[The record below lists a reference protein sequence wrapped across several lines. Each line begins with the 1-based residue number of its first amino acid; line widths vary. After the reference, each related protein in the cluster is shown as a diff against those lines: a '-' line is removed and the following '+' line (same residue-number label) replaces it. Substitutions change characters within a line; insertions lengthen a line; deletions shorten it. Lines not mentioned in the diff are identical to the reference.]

1 MGKIYEFTPSYMLAK
16 GYLLFGFKRF
26 YREFIVTG
34 RENLPV
40 DGSPVIFA
48 PNHLN
53 ALMDALAISTL
64 VPRTKAVIYLARAD
78 LFAHKTMARLMHFAK
93 IMPAFRM
100 RDGFENLE
108 KNNRVFYQC
117 VDVLRF
123 SHSLCIMPEGGQG
136 EERKIRPLV
145 KGIFRVA
152 FEAQQQ
158 FGEAKKVKII
168 PVGINFGDLQ
178 KSGKQIIINIG
189 TPIEVS
195 DYMSG
200 FLLNPVAATNEMRD
214 ALKNS
219 LSDLT
224 LDMATAKY
232 YKSYETISHH

>member
-108 KNNRVFYQC
+108 KNNRVFC
-117 VDVLRF
+117 FTSR
-123 SHSLCIMPEGGQG
+123 
-136 EERKIRPLV
+136 
-145 KGIFRVA
+145 RV
-152 FEAQQQ
+152 
-158 FGEAKKVKII
+158 
-168 PVGINFGDLQ
+168 
-178 KSGKQIIINIG
+178 
-189 TPIEVS
+189 
-195 DYMSG
+195 
-200 FLLNPVAATNEMRD
+200 
-214 ALKNS
+214 
-219 LSDLT
+219 
-224 LDMATAKY
+224 
-232 YKSYETISHH
+232 